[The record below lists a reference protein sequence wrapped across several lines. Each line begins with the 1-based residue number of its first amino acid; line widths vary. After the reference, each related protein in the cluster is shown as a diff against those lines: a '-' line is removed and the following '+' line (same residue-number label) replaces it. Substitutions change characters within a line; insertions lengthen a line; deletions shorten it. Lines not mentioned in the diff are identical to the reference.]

1 MWRELTR
8 SSEVR
13 GSDHPLEFV
22 EGRSKGEPRTCIA
35 PEFVVASPKVLDEGM
50 ASDYDA
56 GRSVLFQSA
65 HRAKSGLESP
75 MIVKGPKTRSGAIS
89 VDVQRGRRV
98 PGQGDGLP

>member
-13 GSDHPLEFV
+13 RSDHPLEFV

-75 MIVKGPKTRSGAIS
+75 MIGFDS
-89 VDVQRGRRV
+89 VVGVLGGVMECRRE
-98 PGQGDGLP
+98 